1 MKIAVVKEIKDKE
14 NRVALTPEGAKKLA
28 DSGNTIFVEE
38 NAGVNSGFSDEE
50 YKNSGAEIVD
60 TEKAW
65 SADMIIKEEKI
76 KLSLPTSTWPVSPK
90 P

>member
-50 YKNSGAEIVD
+50 YKNSGAEIVN

-65 SADMIIKEEKI
+65 SADMIIKVKEPLEQEYKFLRVQLMI
-76 KLSLPTSTWPVSPK
+76 
-90 P
+90 